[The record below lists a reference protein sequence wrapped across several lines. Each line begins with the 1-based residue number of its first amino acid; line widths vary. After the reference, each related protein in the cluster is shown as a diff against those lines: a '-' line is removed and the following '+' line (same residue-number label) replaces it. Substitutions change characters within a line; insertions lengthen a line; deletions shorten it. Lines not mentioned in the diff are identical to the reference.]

1 MNLVVLA
8 LHVVLCNE
16 FELELKPLVAIPYYL
31 LFKVDNIVNN
41 TFFLK
46 N

>member
-31 LFKVDNIVNN
+31 IQSRQYSK
-41 TFFLK
+41 
-46 N
+46 